1 MKGTRLFED
10 VPLLSSEYA
19 GRVQTNKRK
28 RGVARSLLSPSLPPS
43 TGREHWRGELEGGGD
58 SQRTQGYIM
67 RGCAEYQSE
76 WEERASERGVDR
88 RLYFYRNSDVGN
100 MATWRHGV
108 TGLQY
113 ST

>member
-43 TGREHWRGELEGGGD
+43 TGREHWRGELEGGGTAKEHKVT
-58 SQRTQGYIM
+58 SCVAALNIKVSGK
-67 RGCAEYQSE
+67 SE
-76 WEERASERGVDR
+76 LASEG
-88 RLYFYRNSDVGN
+88 
-100 MATWRHGV
+100 
-108 TGLQY
+108 
-113 ST
+113 

>member
-1 MKGTRLFED
+1 
-10 VPLLSSEYA
+10 
-19 GRVQTNKRK
+19 
-28 RGVARSLLSPSLPPS
+28 
-43 TGREHWRGELEGGGD
+43 
-58 SQRTQGYIM
+58 M